1 MDALGA
7 ERIPDPTT
15 AGDFTRRFSEDDV
28 CDLLEAVNSIRPKLW
43 KRRLSKA
50 ERKEALVDIDGTH
63 APTWGEC
70 KQGIGLSYDGKWCY
84 HPLLVSLAN
93 TMEPLYLVNRPGNST
108 SHDGAVEW
116 IDRAIGMVR
125 QSFKKVC
132 LRGDTDFALT
142 VNFDRWS
149 KEGVRFAFGIDAMKN
164 LVEIAEG
171 IDSRRWRVLRRRE
184 KEPLSGKRRKR
195 PKNFKEEI
203 VVEKGY
209 RNIRLEREHVSEF
222 SYRPRK
228 CKRSYRVIVLRKSLS
243 VEEGQVKLWDDIRY
257 FFYITNRT
265 DLSAAEVVWLC
276 NERCNQENLIEQLKN
291 GLSALRMPVDNLVCS
306 FVAICGD
313 NADMKLA
320 QGGIFT
326 EKDWN
331 VTSRADHQPYC
342 YAKTIAEKEAWAIA
356 KEQDQWDLVTIN
368 PGWVLGPS
376 ISKRRDSM
384 SIGTMIKFGD
394 GTYKMGVPEIWNPIV
409 DVRDVA
415 SAHIKA
421 GFTPSASGRHIIASR
436 EASLLDLAN
445 ILRKHVAEGYPLP
458 RRQVPKV
465 VFWLMAPMFDF
476 NREYASRNVGYP
488 VKFDNSYSKADLG
501 MTYIPIEQ
509 TLKEHFQQILD
520 DGLLKRTAGRR

>member
-1 MDALGA
+1 VDAINEKVNLLKRHLPYHESDHVLNIAYNTLSGGICLDDIELRRNDEAYMDALGA

-28 CDLLEAVNSIRPKLW
+28 CDLLEAVNSIRPKIW

-50 ERKEALVDIDGTH
+50 ERKEALMDIDGTH

-209 RNIRLEREHVSEF
+209 RNIRLEREQSLV
-222 SYRPRK
+222 RK
-228 CKRSYRVIVLRKSLS
+228 TGNC
-243 VEEGQVKLWDDIRY
+243 
-257 FFYITNRT
+257 
-265 DLSAAEVVWLC
+265 
-276 NERCNQENLIEQLKN
+276 
-291 GLSALRMPVDNLVCS
+291 LSALAR
-306 FVAICGD
+306 
-313 NADMKLA
+313 
-320 QGGIFT
+320 
-326 EKDWN
+326 
-331 VTSRADHQPYC
+331 
-342 YAKTIAEKEAWAIA
+342 
-356 KEQDQWDLVTIN
+356 
-368 PGWVLGPS
+368 
-376 ISKRRDSM
+376 
-384 SIGTMIKFGD
+384 
-394 GTYKMGVPEIWNPIV
+394 
-409 DVRDVA
+409 
-415 SAHIKA
+415 
-421 GFTPSASGRHIIASR
+421 
-436 EASLLDLAN
+436 
-445 ILRKHVAEGYPLP
+445 
-458 RRQVPKV
+458 
-465 VFWLMAPMFDF
+465 
-476 NREYASRNVGYP
+476 
-488 VKFDNSYSKADLG
+488 
-501 MTYIPIEQ
+501 
-509 TLKEHFQQILD
+509 
-520 DGLLKRTAGRR
+520 